1 MRHLCILPN
10 AGVPICYQAEVA
22 ALQQELSDLRAQ
34 YQSLE
39 QVHTQLLDAEGDDDD
54 IHFEQTYEDEE
65 E

>member
-39 QVHTQLLDAEGDDDD
+39 QVHTANVDALEIKEGALANVAPW
-54 IHFEQTYEDEE
+54 TAL
-65 E
+65 